1 MQNRQQ
7 HQHELR
13 TFLRETLSVHTPLFS
28 LPQGSGMETYIVEGN
43 GHRYFIK
50 VGASIERYS
59 AMADLGLT
67 PPIVIAGHMEYGT
80 TILIQLWLAGQ
91 TPSKRD
97 FQERLEGVAAV
108 VHKMHHHP
116 RLSGLLPDPPSSH
129 YKDAGLR
136 MFVELR
142 QKWERYKAQVPSI
155 SGFVDHHL
163 DDIPRQTELF
173 SGEGLVASHND
184 ICNAN
189 WLFTPEGQIYIL
201 DFESMKMD
209 DPAAD
214 MGALLWW
221 YYSPEMRRHFLDAAG
236 YPTTEEFIFR
246 MRVRMAM
253 HCLLITLPRQ
263 GGFDT
268 FYPEHFSEALIDF
281 RAVLAGEENP
291 QGYD

>member
-1 MQNRQQ
+1 
-7 HQHELR
+7 
-13 TFLRETLSVHTPLFS
+13 
-28 LPQGSGMETYIVEGN
+28 METYLVEGN

-59 AMADLGLT
+59 AMADVGLT
-67 PPIVIAGHMEYGT
+67 LPIVISGHMQDGRSVLVQPW
-80 TILIQLWLAGQ
+80 IAGL

-97 FQERLEGVAAV
+97 FQVRLEEVAAV
-108 VHKMHHHP
+108 VRKMHHQP
-116 RLSGLLPDPPSSH
+116 RLSELLQAPPSSQ
-129 YKDAGLR
+129 YRDAGIQAL
-136 MFVELR
+136 MELR

-155 SGFVDHHL
+155 AKFVDHSL
-163 DDIPRQTELF
+163 DDIARQIELF
-173 SGEGLVASHND
+173 SGEGLVVSHND

-189 WLFTPEGQIYIL
+189 WLFTPDGQTYVL

-214 MGALLWW
+214 LGALLWW
-221 YYSPEMRRHFLDAAG
+221 YYPPEKRQHFLDAAG
-236 YPTTEEFIFR
+236 YPATEEFSFR

-263 GGFDT
+263 GSYDT
-268 FYPEHFSEALIDF
+268 FHPEHFSDALIDF